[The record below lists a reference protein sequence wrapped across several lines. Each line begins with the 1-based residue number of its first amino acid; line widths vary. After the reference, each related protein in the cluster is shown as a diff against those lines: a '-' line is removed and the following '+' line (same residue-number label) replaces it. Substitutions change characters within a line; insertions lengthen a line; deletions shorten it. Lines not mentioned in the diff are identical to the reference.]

1 MFIPFFNEFYFV
13 QSILAQISVY
23 LHYVFKVF
31 GDKWD
36 SGIELVVN
44 DNVKYSC
51 CEYLTL
57 Y

>member
-1 MFIPFFNEFYFV
+1 MLIPFFNEFYFV

-31 GDKWD
+31 GDEWD
-36 SGIELVVN
+36 SGIELVVD
-44 DNVKYSC
+44 DNVEYSC